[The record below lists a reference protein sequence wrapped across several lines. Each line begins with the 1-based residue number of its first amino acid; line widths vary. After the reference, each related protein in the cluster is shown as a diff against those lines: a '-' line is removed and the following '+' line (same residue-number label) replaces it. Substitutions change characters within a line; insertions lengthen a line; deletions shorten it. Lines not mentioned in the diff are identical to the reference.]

1 MEEKPLVTYLR
12 IRNLSLI
19 HSSPYNLPI
28 YHGAREESLRETH
41 GGKKKTTLEEVAEK
55 VDGEG
60 LTCTHFSLYLPFLLS
75 TDRSLFPARMQAQE
89 EFYLAHQS
97 IPKPRKASAPKEVL
111 NKCL

>member
-1 MEEKPLVTYLR
+1 MVPEKSLSGKLMEE
-12 IRNLSLI
+12 
-19 HSSPYNLPI
+19 
-28 YHGAREESLRETH
+28 
-41 GGKKKTTLEEVAEK
+41 KKKTTLEEVAEK

-75 TDRSLFPARMQAQE
+75 TDRSLLPARMQAQE